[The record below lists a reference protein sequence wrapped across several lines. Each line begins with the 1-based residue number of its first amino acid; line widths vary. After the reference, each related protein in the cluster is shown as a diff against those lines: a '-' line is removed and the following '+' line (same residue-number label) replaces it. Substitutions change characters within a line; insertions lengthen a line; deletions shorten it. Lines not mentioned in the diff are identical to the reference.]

1 LATRFIAA
9 IGELYAVESRAK
21 DLSLEQRQQLR
32 QTRSRE
38 ILTQIE
44 TLLLQ
49 HLHSVLP
56 GSLMGKALH
65 DLANYLKMWVS
76 FGRNST

>member
-1 LATRFIAA
+1 MATRFIVT

-44 TLLLQ
+44 TLLFQ
-49 HLHSVLP
+49 HLHSMLP

-65 DLANYLKMWVS
+65 TCRHNGLI
-76 FGRNST
+76 